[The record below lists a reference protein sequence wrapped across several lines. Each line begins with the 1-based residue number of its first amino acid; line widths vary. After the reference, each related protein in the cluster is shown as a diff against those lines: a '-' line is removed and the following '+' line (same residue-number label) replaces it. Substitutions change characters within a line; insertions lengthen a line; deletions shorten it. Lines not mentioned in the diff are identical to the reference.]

1 MIEIELNKIKKNY
14 GLKNILDGFSLE
26 LKTGERVAL
35 IGQNGSGKSTI
46 LKIIAKQESVDSG
59 TINIRNG
66 AKIGILNQI
75 YENEKEDISVEKFL
89 YKSFEEILKV
99 EKKLNKL
106 ETQMS
111 TEVNADKLE
120 KIINEY
126 GRMQE
131 RFSLMGGYEIQERFN
146 KICSRFYINKELL
159 KQSYN
164 LLSGGEKTRV
174 NLAKLLLTQPEI
186 LLLDEPTNHL
196 DIHSLEFLEELILK
210 YKGTVLIVSH
220 DRYFLDKVI
229 NKTVLL
235 ENGKEN
241 IYYGNYSYF
250 LKEDERRTLAQFE
263 NYKNQQ
269 KQIERM
275 KESILTLRKFGDLA
289 GNEMFFKRAKNI
301 EKRLEKM
308 EIIDRDVVELCR
320 KIRKDEDNTITPV
333 IVVSSKSGKEH
344 RVRILQESIEYFIK
358 KPVDEQYLY
367 YTVKNLNRLLSSN
380 RRVSPLTGLPGN
392 VQIHAELK
400 KRILRQEP
408 FCVLYVDLDNF
419 KAYNDVYGFLK
430 GDEIIEFTA
439 ETIIKMVHS
448 DELENT
454 FVGHIGGD
462 DFVAIVPGT
471 NCEKLC
477 QNIISYFDKNVERY
491 FTEADIEKGYIEVAN
506 RKGIIEQFPLT
517 SVSIGVVVSDVGRF
531 HNILE
536 IGEIGAQVKHAAK
549 SVMGSSYA
557 VDRRNL

>member
-46 LKIIAKQESVDSG
+46 LKIIAKQERVDSG

-111 TEVNADKLE
+111 TEVDADKLE

-269 KQIERM
+269 KQIEKM

-308 EIIDRDVVELCR
+308 EIIDRVDLNKKSLDLKFNIKKRSGNDVLKLENVE
-320 KIRKDEDNTITPV
+320 KKFDQKVIFKDANLTLNYGEKAALIGKNG
-333 IVVSSKSGKEH
+333 SGKSTLIKM
-344 RVRILQESIEYFIK
+344 ILGQDTNF
-358 KPVDEQYLY
+358 Q
-367 YTVKNLNRLLSSN
+367 
-380 RRVSPLTGLPGN
+380 G
-392 VQIHAELK
+392 ELK
-400 KRILRQEP
+400 L
-408 FCVLYVDLDNF
+408 
-419 KAYNDVYGFLK
+419 G
-430 GDEIIEFTA
+430 TS
-439 ETIIKMVHS
+439 IK
-448 DELENT
+448 
-454 FVGHIGGD
+454 IGY
-462 DFVAIVPGT
+462 IS
-471 NCEKLC
+471 
-477 QNIISYFDKNVERY
+477 QNIIFEDNEKTVLDYFLEGNNLSE
-491 FTEADIEKGYIEVAN
+491 TEARSKLAKYGFRQENAFKRIGKLSGGEKVRIILMKLIQKDINFLILDEPTNHIDIDTREILEEALKEYKGTVLFVSHDRFFINAIAN
-506 RKGIIEQFPLT
+506 RVLNIENYKIKSCYGNYDDFTMKNII
-517 SVSIGVVVSDVGRF
+517 
-531 HNILE
+531 
-536 IGEIGAQVKHAAK
+536 
-549 SVMGSSYA
+549 
-557 VDRRNL
+557 